1 MTSAKAQSLREAL
14 REAGEAFAAARIT
27 DPHLEARDLLLHVA
41 GIDRS
46 ALPGRLDEALSGDQK
61 KAFAEAVA
69 QRLAGMPLDR
79 IMGEREF
86 MGRIFRIDADTL
98 SPREDTAAVIALA
111 RRRLDRERPARL
123 LDLGTGSGIL
133 LITLLAD
140 CLLAC
145 GIGTDLAQGALDM
158 ADANATRLGVR
169 ARAEFIRSDWLEAIE
184 GQFDLIVSNPPYIET
199 QTIPALEREVREHDP
214 HLALDGGEDGLF
226 AYRAIAAGALA
237 VLNEGGLII
246 VEIGHGQ
253 GAAVRTIFRRAGFI
267 DVAAQTDLA
276 GIERALAFERA

>member
-1 MTSAKAQSLREAL
+1 MTSAKAQSLREAS
-14 REAGEAFAAARIT
+14 REAGEAFAAAGIT

-46 ALPGRLDEALSGDQK
+46 ALPGRLDEALSRDQEK
-61 KAFAEAVA
+61 GFAEAVA
-69 QRLAGMPLDR
+69 QRLAGTPLDR

-98 SPREDTAAVIALA
+98 SPREDTAAVIELA

-133 LITLLAD
+133 LVTLLAD
-140 CLLAC
+140 CLLAS

-169 ARAEFIRSDWLEAIE
+169 ARAEFIRSDWLEAIK

-199 QTIPALEREVREHDP
+199 EAIPALEREVREHDP

-237 VLNEGGLII
+237 VLNEGGLI
-246 VEIGHGQ
+246 VLEIGHGQ
-253 GAAVRTIFRRAGFI
+253 GEAIRTIFRKAGFV

>member
-46 ALPGRLDEALSGDQK
+46 ALPGRLDEAISGDQK

-86 MGRIFRIDADTL
+86 MGRIFRINAWVL

-133 LITLLAD
+133 LVTLLAD
-140 CLLAC
+140 CLLAS

-184 GQFDLIVSNPPYIET
+184 AQFDLIVSNPPYIET

-246 VEIGHGQ
+246 VEIGQGQ

>member
-1 MTSAKAQSLREAL
+1 MTSTKAQSLREAL

-98 SPREDTAAVIALA
+98 SPREDTAAVIELA

-133 LITLLAD
+133 LVTLLAD
-140 CLLAC
+140 CLLAS

-184 GQFDLIVSNPPYIET
+184 GRFDLIVSNPPYIET

-237 VLNEGGLII
+237 VLKKGGLII
-246 VEIGHGQ
+246 VEIGQGQ
-253 GAAVRTIFRRAGFI
+253 GEAVCAIFRRAGFI